1 MERLQK
7 ILSAMGITSRRKA
20 EDLIREGRVT
30 VNGRVAQIGDQADP
44 AHDHIKVDG
53 KRLVPQ
59 AQKIYILINKPRG
72 TVTTTADPEGRST
85 VMDLLKKKK
94 PRIFP
99 VGRLDFDAEGLLL
112 LTNDG
117 KMAYR
122 LSHPSFGVARTYHVK
137 VKGNPLAAVIQKL
150 SGGIYLED
158 GPTAPCHIRPLRP
171 TAENFWMEM
180 AMHEGKNRQVK
191 RMWEKVGHPVLKL
204 KRISF
209 AGLSLGRLAPGQY
222 RSLRPEEVEKLRQL
236 TEGHGFKQ
244 DRGSARKD
252 VKFKGS
258 RIWGSN
264 SRKKGTGDTPA

>member
-7 ILSAMGITSRRKA
+7 ILSATGITSRRKA

-30 VNGRVAQIGDQADP
+30 VNGRVAQIGDKADL
-44 AHDHIKVDG
+44 AYDHIKVDG

-59 AQKIYILINKPRG
+59 PQKIYILIHKPKG
-72 TVTTTADPEGRST
+72 TVTTTADPEGRPT
-85 VMDLLKKKK
+85 VIDLLKKKK
-94 PRIFP
+94 PKVFP

-122 LSHPSFGVARTYHVK
+122 LSHPSFRVARTYHVK
-137 VKGNPLAAVIQKL
+137 VKGYPPPEVIQKL
-150 SGGIYLED
+150 RAGIILDD
-158 GPTAPCHIRPLRP
+158 GPTAPCHIKPLRP
-171 TAENFWMEM
+171 TAENFWVEM
-180 AMHEGKNRQVK
+180 VMHEGRNRQVK

-204 KRISF
+204 KRVSF

-236 TEGHGFKQ
+236 TEGNGFTE

-252 VKFKGS
+252 FNLKGS